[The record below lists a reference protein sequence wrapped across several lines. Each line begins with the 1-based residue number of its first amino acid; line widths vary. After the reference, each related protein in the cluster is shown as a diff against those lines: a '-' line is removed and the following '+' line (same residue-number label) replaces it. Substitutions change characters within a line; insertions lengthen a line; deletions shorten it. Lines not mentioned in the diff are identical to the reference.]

1 VLQLPWQ
8 EVIGMRLIL
17 KQPSPE
23 WKTFSIEELTF
34 FKVNITNQP
43 VGIFNYEFICKSMF
57 IRKS

>member
-1 VLQLPWQ
+1 
-8 EVIGMRLIL
+8 MRLIL

-43 VGIFNYEFICKSMF
+43 VGIVNYECIFKPRF
-57 IRKS
+57 VRKVERR